1 MYLEGGNPPVAAG
14 LFNVNKTVRG
24 QQITNRIAWWPDG
37 YKVTP
42 NNMQLVVQE
51 YRRTG
56 LPVFR
61 QRVIQLIEPRG
72 FRKTPPDN
80 VTHHPHQTPS
90 FRGSYRF
97 RDGFP

>member
-1 MYLEGGNPPVAAG
+1 VTFMYLEGGNPPVAAG

-72 FRKTPPDN
+72 SQKSHPKPLRNLPRVTKPP
-80 VTHHPHQTPS
+80 
-90 FRGSYRF
+90 
-97 RDGFP
+97 